1 MRCIS
6 LVVIALSLLAG
17 ASTAGELAVPAN
29 EKQKLSYSVG
39 YQVGGDFRRLGLP
52 IDAELV
58 VRGVVDALAGLKPLM
73 TPDEMWQT
81 LTELKRQASAAEK
94 ELLDAQDEN

>member
-1 MRCIS
+1 MRSVSS
-6 LVVIALSLLAG
+6 LVFALSLLCG
-17 ASTAGELAVPAN
+17 ASLAGDSPDRED

-58 VRGVVDALAGLKPLM
+58 VQGVVDALAGSQPLM
-73 TPDEMWQT
+73 TPDEMRQT
-81 LTELKRQASAAEK
+81 LTELQRRTAAAERR
-94 ELLDAQDEN
+94 LRDARGE

>member
-1 MRCIS
+1 MLRVS
-6 LVVIALSLLAG
+6 LVVLSLSLLSG
-17 ASTAGELAVPAN
+17 ASLADESPDRED

-58 VRGVVDALAGLKPLM
+58 VRGVVDALAGSEPLM
-73 TPDEMWQT
+73 TPDEMRQV
-81 LTELKRQASAAEK
+81 LTELKRQAVAAERG
-94 ELLDAQDEN
+94 LLDAQGR

>member
-1 MRCIS
+1 MRRFS
-6 LVVIALSLLAG
+6 LVVFALSLLSG
-17 ASTAGELAVPAN
+17 ASFAGESPDRGD

-58 VRGVVDALAGLKPLM
+58 VQGVVDALAGSEPLM
-73 TPDEMWQT
+73 TRDEMRQT
-81 LTELKRQASAAEK
+81 LTELKRQAAAAEK
-94 ELLDAQDEN
+94 RLRDAQDR

>member
-6 LVVIALSLLAG
+6 LVVIASILFTG
-17 ASTAGELAVPAN
+17 ASTAGELADSGS

-58 VRGVVDALAGLKPLM
+58 VRGVVDALASAKPLM
-73 TPDEMWQT
+73 TPDEMRQT
-81 LTELKRQASAAEK
+81 LTDLKRQAAAVEK
-94 ELLDAQDEN
+94 ERLDAQDEN

>member
-1 MRCIS
+1 MRRLL
-6 LVVIALSLLAG
+6 LVVFALSLLPG
-17 ASTAGELAVPAN
+17 ATLAGESPERGD

-58 VRGVVDALAGLKPLM
+58 VQGVVDALAGSEPLM
-73 TPDEMWQT
+73 TPDEMQQT
-81 LTELKRQASAAEK
+81 LTELKRQAAAAEK
-94 ELLDAQDEN
+94 RLRDEQDR

>member
-1 MRCIS
+1 MRRFS
-6 LVVIALSLLAG
+6 LVVFALSLLPG
-17 ASTAGELAVPAN
+17 ASLAAESPDRGD

-58 VRGVVDALAGLKPLM
+58 VQGAVDALAGSGPLM
-73 TPDEMWQT
+73 TPDEMRQT
-81 LTELKRQASAAEK
+81 LTELKRQAAEAEK
-94 ELLDAQDEN
+94 RLLDARDK